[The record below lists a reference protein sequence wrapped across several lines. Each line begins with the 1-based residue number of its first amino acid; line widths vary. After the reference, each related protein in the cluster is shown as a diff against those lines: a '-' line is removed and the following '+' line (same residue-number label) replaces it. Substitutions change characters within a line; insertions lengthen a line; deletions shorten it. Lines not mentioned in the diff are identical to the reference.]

1 MRFWRCPDGTGVRY
15 DRVNDARLDHEW
27 SVPSELPMLRGSLVW
42 KLTIWFLL
50 LSLLP
55 IGVIVLFV
63 RQDVS
68 EELTNL
74 AKEDTGSQVSLLA
87 NEISSAIDDR
97 RLQELIGGA
106 TNETQV
112 AFLVGEDGAYVA
124 HGDEAGFGGLMSD
137 DFSAEVVRHVLD
149 GTDGVVVEEGTGR
162 FVGFSTVPAG
172 ALGRRTLFGLLPIK
186 AVLAMD
192 ESVVS
197 APMSRIERSA
207 IVQLV
212 VTLLVISMAIGVA
225 VWVVVRPIQRL
236 TSAAQEVGAGNL
248 DVQIDPANM
257 KGELKVL
264 TNAFNQMT
272 RQVAGRTRELEELGR
287 AILNG
292 PPDAST
298 LSEVLGEHVSLMFPH
313 SQLEIRVFPDQ
324 TLLRHPDDRQPV
336 AGSAWEWL
344 ATQSEAQHFLPGEV
358 PPWDTQAADD
368 ALVVTPVLDVETKEP
383 IGGIHLSLP
392 ATLARHLGL
401 RELVDHHLDLGG
413 APGRANTG
421 DKMLTLVASAL
432 AGGDCIDDA
441 DALRAGG
448 TVGVL
453 GCVVKAPSTLGT
465 FLRSFRW
472 GHVRQL
478 DRVSRQL
485 LARAWAAG
493 AGPGDSS
500 LTIDL
505 DSTICETYGLAKEG
519 ARHHG
524 YTGAGGYHPLLAI
537 AAGTGEVLMSRLRE
551 GRANTARGAAHFL
564 RETVGRVRYGGAR
577 GQLTVR
583 ADSGFYAHTVVAAC
597 REMDVRFSI
606 TIRQRASLRDLIE
619 AIPEED
625 WTPIPYW
632 MDGAADVAE
641 TTYTPFQTKP
651 DAAPVRLIV
660 RRVKPTPGSQ
670 LALFARY
677 SYHAFITDRDG
688 ETLELE
694 ADHRRHAEVEN
705 AIRDLKY
712 GVGLNHMPSA
722 RFAANGAW
730 LAGQVMAHNLARWTA
745 RIGLGERTVI
755 TKTLRRRVF
764 ALVGRITRSARRLT
778 LHLPRRWPWETQFSR
793 ALARLQAI
801 PFPA

>member
-1 MRFWRCPDGTGVRY
+1 MLPQNKPDRIGILF
-15 DRVNDARLDHEW
+15 DDHRL
-27 SVPSELPMLRGSLVW
+27 V
-42 KLTIWFLL
+42 
-50 LSLLP
+50 
-55 IGVIVLFV
+55 
-63 RQDVS
+63 
-68 EELTNL
+68 
-74 AKEDTGSQVSLLA
+74 A
-87 NEISSAIDDR
+87 NA
-97 RLQELIGGA
+97 
-106 TNETQV
+106 
-112 AFLVGEDGAYVA
+112 
-124 HGDEAGFGGLMSD
+124 
-137 DFSAEVVRHVLD
+137 
-149 GTDGVVVEEGTGR
+149 
-162 FVGFSTVPAG
+162 
-172 ALGRRTLFGLLPIK
+172 GLL
-186 AVLAMD
+186 
-192 ESVVS
+192 
-197 APMSRIERSA
+197 
-207 IVQLV
+207 
-212 VTLLVISMAIGVA
+212 
-225 VWVVVRPIQRL
+225 
-236 TSAAQEVGAGNL
+236 
-248 DVQIDPANM
+248 
-257 KGELKVL
+257 
-264 TNAFNQMT
+264 
-272 RQVAGRTRELEELGR
+272 
-287 AILNG
+287 
-292 PPDAST
+292 
-298 LSEVLGEHVSLMFPH
+298 
-313 SQLEIRVFPDQ
+313 
-324 TLLRHPDDRQPV
+324 
-336 AGSAWEWL
+336 
-344 ATQSEAQHFLPGEV
+344 
-358 PPWDTQAADD
+358 
-368 ALVVTPVLDVETKEP
+368 
-383 IGGIHLSLP
+383 LP

-493 AGPGDSS
+493 AGPGDSP

-524 YTGAGGYHPLLAI
+524 YTGARGYHPLLAI

-597 REMDVRFSI
+597 RAMDVRFSI

-619 AIPEED
+619 VIPEED

-641 TTYTPFQTKP
+641 TTYIPFQTKP

-660 RRVKPTPGSQ
+660 RRVKPAPGSQ
-670 LALFARY
+670 LALFATY
-677 SYHAFITDRDG
+677 SYHGFITDRDG

-694 ADHRRHAEVEN
+694 ADHRRHAEIEN

-712 GVGLNHMPSA
+712 GVGLNHLPSG
-722 RFAANGAW
+722 RFDANGAW
-730 LAGQVMAHNLARWTA
+730 LAVQVMAHNLARWTA
-745 RIGLGERTVI
+745 RIGLGQQIVT

-764 ALVGRITRSARRLT
+764 ALAGRITRSARRLT
-778 LHLPRRWPWETQFSR
+778 LHLPRRWPWEEQFSR
-793 ALARLQAI
+793 ALARLRAI
-801 PFPA
+801 PLPA